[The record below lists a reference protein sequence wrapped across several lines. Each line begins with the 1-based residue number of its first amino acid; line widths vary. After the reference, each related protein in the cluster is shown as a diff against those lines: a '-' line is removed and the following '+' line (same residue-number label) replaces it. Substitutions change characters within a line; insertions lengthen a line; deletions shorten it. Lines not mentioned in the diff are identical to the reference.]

1 LEIDKKRK
9 IKLIGSDSGGTM
21 TDTFIVDSN
30 GDFIIGKATTT
41 PQNEAMGFWNSL
53 SHGFEYW
60 GIDWEKEAKRFL
72 PHVETCVYSGT
83 TIINTFVTGT
93 GRRLGLI
100 CTKGQEDVLLHE
112 RAKQTYAG
120 YTWEDRLHFA
130 THIHNEPLTPK
141 KLIRGVTERISVLGE
156 PAIPVYE
163 HEARKAVEYLLSKD
177 VEGIVVW
184 LICSYLNPMHELTIG
199 NIAGEVMKEKGSQV
213 PVYLSSQIC
222 PLRGEIARLTS
233 TLLHAYAA
241 EPARKQL
248 LGIEDKLRG
257 SGYQHPL
264 QIVLSS
270 GGIANVRYPRL
281 QEAAM
286 SGPVGGLIG
295 GQYLATILD
304 IPNLVCTDMGGTTLD
319 VGLITGGKPTLVR
332 EVEMAR
338 YIFNIPTVVV
348 DSIGAGTGMYIKLDP
363 ETKRVEIGPQ
373 SAGADP
379 GPACYN
385 RGNET
390 PTVMDCCLIL
400 GILNPDYHLGGK
412 LKVYKDVAYKAI
424 KEKCAEPLGV
434 DPCDFAEGVI
444 DLITL
449 RMREHIRS
457 VIGVRGLS
465 PADYYLIAYGGAGP
479 IFVAGYTDGVPLK
492 GVFTVPFAAAFSA
505 FGCTS
510 VDYVHSYQKSTGL
523 VIPWGADENQKVFM
537 GSILNMGWDE
547 LERLAL
553 KEMKEEGFDEA
564 EIKLEQI
571 AYVRYFNQM
580 EEVEVESPVKRVN
593 SGKDMDRLISAFENK
608 YSALFS
614 LVARYPEVGYQI
626 LELGIRASVA
636 KPKPA
641 IRKYALEGKQPPKG
655 ALKGKRDVYRGKRWR
670 NAMLYEMGRL
680 KPGNEVQ
687 GLAVIESPTTT
698 LFVPE
703 AKKIRLDEHGFLWL
717 EGAKG

>member
-1 LEIDKKRK
+1 VDARRT

-41 PQNEAMGFWNSL
+41 PQNEATGFWNSL

-60 GIDWEKEAKRFL
+60 GIDWEKEAKRIL

-83 TIINTFVTGT
+83 TIINTFVTVT

-120 YTWEDRLHFA
+120 YVWEDRLHFA
-130 THIHNEPLTPK
+130 THIHNEPLIPK

-163 HEARKAVEYLLSKD
+163 HEAREAVEYFLSKD

-184 LICSYLNPMHELTIG
+184 LICSYLNPMHELAIG
-199 NIAGEVMKEKGSQV
+199 NIAGEVMKEKGRQL

-257 SGYQHPL
+257 SAYQHPL

-295 GQYLATILD
+295 GQYLATILE

-379 GPACYN
+379 GPVCYN

-412 LKVYKDVAYKAI
+412 LKVYKDVAYEAI

-434 DPCDFAEGVI
+434 DPYDFAEGVI
-444 DLITL
+444 DLVTL

-479 IFVAGYTDGVPLK
+479 MFVAGYTEGLPLK

-523 VIPWGADENQKVFM
+523 VIPWGADENHKVFM
-537 GSILNMGWDE
+537 GSILNMGWEE
-547 LERLAL
+547 LESLAL

-593 SGKDMDRLISAFENK
+593 NGKDMDRVISAFESK

-614 LVARYPEVGYQI
+614 LVARYPEVGYQM

-636 KPKPA
+636 KPKPT
-641 IRKYALEGKQPPKG
+641 IRTYALEGKQPSRE
-655 ALKGKRDVYRGKRWR
+655 AIKGKRQVYRGKQWQS
-670 NAMLYEMGRL
+670 ATLYEMGQL
-680 KPGNEVQ
+680 KPGNEVR
-687 GLAVIESPTTT
+687 GLAVVESPTTT

-703 AKKIRLDEHGFLWL
+703 AKKIKLDKHGFLWL
-717 EGAKG
+717 EGGER